1 MTQANDPVPIPN
13 QPTADPGI
21 CPDELQA
28 LLQADLS
35 SGAVH
40 LYCALRL
47 AALETGWCTRKQ
59 LMDATA
65 VSVNKARAALD
76 QLQQAGFLRT
86 EKGGTAW
93 LYAPLFPPEVP
104 SRPTSPEEPPIPTH
118 GQLSKTDRQ
127 RAKTNRQ
134 RAETDRQRPFSAR
147 IEAPTLYRTSSQSI
161 NQSLREET
169 PDFRSWLDQ
178 SDLPL
183 LPPQADFAPEA
194 LLQRWARAIPP
205 TLWSRPLAVCRRVF
219 ELIHRHPHWNTPD
232 RRVTQADLI
241 QLVHLAT
248 KKRPDKMRLAADPTD
263 LLKPTPSGKARWQAI
278 LLYEALQAE
287 DPPDATS
294 PERSLTQL
302 YQAARRPSPCP

>member
-1 MTQANDPVPIPN
+1 MNQEHDPVPIPN
-13 QPTADPGI
+13 QPTAHPGI
-21 CPDELQA
+21 RPEELRA

-40 LYCALRL
+40 LYCALRM
-47 AALETGWCTRKQ
+47 AAQETGWCTRKQ
-59 LMDATA
+59 LIDATA
-65 VSVNKARAALD
+65 VSLNKARAALD
-76 QLQQAGFLRT
+76 QLAQAGFLRT

-104 SRPTSPEEPPIPTH
+104 SLPPSPTEPTPSNEQPPKTDR
-118 GQLSKTDRQ
+118 QPPKTDRQ
-127 RAKTNRQ
+127 RAKT
-134 RAETDRQRPFSAR
+134 DRQRPFSER
-147 IEAPTLYRTSSQSI
+147 IEADTLYRSSSQSI
-161 NQSLREET
+161 NQPLREEM
-169 PDFRSWLDQ
+169 PDFRPWLDQ
-178 SDLPL
+178 DTLPL
-183 LPPQADFAPEA
+183 LPPQPDFAPEA

-205 TLWSRPLAVCRRVF
+205 TLWSRPLTVCRRVF
-219 ELIHRHPHWNTPD
+219 ELIHRHPHWNSPD

-287 DPPDATS
+287 DPTPK
-294 PERSLTQL
+294 RSLTQL
-302 YQAARRPSPCP
+302 YQARRPSPCP

>member
-1 MTQANDPVPIPN
+1 MTQDPKPE
-13 QPTADPGI
+13 QPAAEPGI
-21 CPDELQA
+21 CPEELQA

-47 AALETGWCTRKQ
+47 AAQETGWCTRKQ
-59 LMDATA
+59 LMDTTA
-65 VSVNKARAALD
+65 VSLNKARAALD
-76 QLQQAGFLRT
+76 QLAQTGFLRT
-86 EKGGTAW
+86 VKGGTAW

-104 SRPTSPEEPPIPTH
+104 SRPPSPTEPTPSN
-118 GQLSKTDRQ
+118 GQPSKTDRQ
-127 RAKTNRQ
+127 PPK
-134 RAETDRQRPFSAR
+134 TDRQRPFSAR
-147 IEAPTLYRTSSQSI
+147 MEADTLYRTSSQSI
-161 NQSLREET
+161 NQPLREET
-169 PDFRSWLDQ
+169 PDFRPWLDQ
-178 SDLPL
+178 DTLLL
-183 LPPQADFAPEA
+183 LPPQPDFAPEA

-219 ELIHRHPHWNTPD
+219 ELIHCHPHWNNPD

-287 DPPDATS
+287 DPLDAI
-294 PERSLTQL
+294 PERSLTQI

>member
-1 MTQANDPVPIPN
+1 MTQDPKPE
-13 QPTADPGI
+13 QLTAATGLSSE
-21 CPDELQA
+21 ELRA

-40 LYCALRL
+40 LYCALRM
-47 AALETGWCTRKQ
+47 AVQDTGWCTRKQ
-59 LMDATA
+59 LMDTTG
-65 VSVNKARAALD
+65 VSLNKARIALD
-76 QLQQAGFLRT
+76 QLQQAGFLRA
-86 EKGGTAW
+86 EKGGNAW
-93 LYAPLFPPEVP
+93 LYAPVFPPEAP
-104 SRPTSPEEPPIPTH
+104 SRQPSPAEPPTPSN
-118 GQLSKTDRQ
+118 GQPSKTDRQ
-127 RAKTNRQ
+127 RAKTDRQ
-134 RAETDRQRPFSAR
+134 RAKIDRQRPFSAR
-147 IEAPTLYRTSSQSI
+147 TEADTLYRSSSQSI

-169 PDFRSWLDQ
+169 LDFRSWLDQ

-219 ELIHRHPHWNTPD
+219 ELIHRHPHWNSPD
-232 RRVTQADLI
+232 QRVTQADLV

-248 KKRPDKMRLAADPTD
+248 EKRPDKMRLAADPTD

-287 DPPDATS
+287 DLPDATS
-294 PERSLTQL
+294 SEGSLTQL
-302 YQAARRPSPCP
+302 YQATRRPSPCP

>member
-1 MTQANDPVPIPN
+1 MTQDPKPLPN
-13 QPTADPGI
+13 QPTTDAGI
-21 CPDELQA
+21 RPEELQT

-35 SGAVH
+35 SGAIH

-47 AALETGWCTRKQ
+47 AAQNTGWCTRKQ

-65 VSVNKARAALD
+65 VSVNKARTALA
-76 QLQQAGFLRT
+76 QLAHAGFLRT

-104 SRPTSPEEPPIPTH
+104 SLPPSPTEPTPSNRHPPKTDR
-118 GQLSKTDRQ
+118 QPPKTDRQ
-127 RAKTNRQ
+127 RAK
-134 RAETDRQRPFSAR
+134 TDRQRPFSAR
-147 IEAPTLYRTSSQSI
+147 MEADTLYRTSSQSI
-161 NQSLREET
+161 NQPLREEA

-178 SDLPL
+178 DILPL
-183 LPPQADFAPEA
+183 LPPQPDFAPEA

-219 ELIHRHPHWNTPD
+219 ELIHRHPHWNSLD

-241 QLVHLAT
+241 QLVQLAT
-248 KKRPDKMRLAADPTD
+248 KNRPDKMRLAADPTD

-287 DPPDATS
+287 NPPSATS

-302 YQAARRPSPCP
+302 YQARRPSPCP

>member
-1 MTQANDPVPIPN
+1 MPIPN
-13 QPTADPGI
+13 QPTADSGI
-21 CPDELQA
+21 QPEELRA

-47 AALETGWCTRKQ
+47 AAQDTGWCTRKQ
-59 LMDATA
+59 LMDTTA

-76 QLQQAGFLRT
+76 QLAQAGFLRT
-86 EKGGTAW
+86 QKSGNAW
-93 LYAPLFPPEVP
+93 LYAPLFPPEVASLPP
-104 SRPTSPEEPPIPTH
+104 SPTEPTPSNGHPPKTDR
-118 GQLSKTDRQ
+118 QPSKTDRQ
-127 RAKTNRQ
+127 RAKT
-134 RAETDRQRPFSAR
+134 DRQRPFSAR
-147 IEAPTLYRTSSQSI
+147 METDTLYRTSSQSI
-161 NQSLREET
+161 NQPLREEM
-169 PDFRSWLDQ
+169 PDFRPWLDQ
-178 SDLPL
+178 DTLPL
-183 LPPQADFAPEA
+183 LPPQPDFAPEA

-219 ELIHRHPHWNTPD
+219 ELIHRHPHWNSPD
-232 RRVTQADLI
+232 QRVTQADLI

-287 DPPDATS
+287 DPT

-302 YQAARRPSPCP
+302 YQARRPSPCP

>member
-1 MTQANDPVPIPN
+1 MTQAKNPVPLPE
-13 QPTADPGI
+13 QPTTDAGI
-21 CPDELQA
+21 RPEELRV

-47 AALETGWCTRKQ
+47 AAQETGWCTRKQ

-76 QLQQAGFLRT
+76 QLAQAGFLRT
-86 EKGGTAW
+86 QKGGTAW

-104 SRPTSPEEPPIPTH
+104 SHPPPPAEPTPSNGHPPKTDRQPP
-118 GQLSKTDRQ
+118 KTDRQ
-127 RAKTNRQ
+127 RAK
-134 RAETDRQRPFSAR
+134 TDRQRPFSAR
-147 IEAPTLYRTSSQSI
+147 MEADTLYRTSSQSI
-161 NQSLREET
+161 NQPLREET
-169 PDFRSWLDQ
+169 PDFRPWLDQ
-178 SDLPL
+178 DTLPL
-183 LPPQADFAPEA
+183 LPPQPDFAPEA

-219 ELIHRHPHWNTPD
+219 ELIHRHPHWNGPD

-241 QLVHLAT
+241 QLVHLST

-287 DPPDATS
+287 DPT
-294 PERSLTQL
+294 PEDSLTQL
-302 YQAARRPSPCP
+302 YQTARRPSSCP

>member
-1 MTQANDPVPIPN
+1 MTQYPKPEQPIAA
-13 QPTADPGI
+13 TGLSSE
-21 CPDELQA
+21 ELQA
-28 LLQADLS
+28 LLQANLS

-47 AALETGWCTRKQ
+47 AAQETGWCTRKQ
-59 LMDATA
+59 LIDATA
-65 VSVNKARAALD
+65 VSLNKARAALD

-104 SRPTSPEEPPIPTH
+104 SLPPSPTEPPTPSNGHPPKTDRH
-118 GQLSKTDRQ
+118 PPKTDRQ
-127 RAKTNRQ
+127 RAK
-134 RAETDRQRPFSAR
+134 TDRQRPFSAR
-147 IEAPTLYRTSSQSI
+147 MEADTLYRSSSQSI

-169 PDFRSWLDQ
+169 LDFRSWLDQ
-178 SDLPL
+178 DTLPL
-183 LPPQADFAPEA
+183 LPPQPDFAPEA

-205 TLWSRPLAVCRRVF
+205 TLWSQPLAVCRRVF
-219 ELIHRHPHWNTPD
+219 ELIHRHPHWNSPD

-263 LLKPTPSGKARWQAI
+263 LLKPTPSGKARWQSI

-287 DPPDATS
+287 DPPDAAS

-302 YQAARRPSPCP
+302 YQARRPSPCP

>member
-1 MTQANDPVPIPN
+1 MPE
-13 QPTADPGI
+13 QPTTAPAI
-21 CPDELQA
+21 QPKELQA

-47 AALETGWCTRKQ
+47 AAQETGWCTRKQ
-59 LMDATA
+59 LMNTTA
-65 VSVNKARAALD
+65 VSLNKARAALD
-76 QLQQAGFLRT
+76 QLAQAGFLRT

-93 LYAPLFPPEVP
+93 LYAPAFPPEVP
-104 SRPTSPEEPPIPTH
+104 SRPPSPAEPPTPSD

-127 RAKTNRQ
+127 PPKIDRQ
-134 RAETDRQRPFSAR
+134 PPKIDRQPPKTDRQRPFSAR
-147 IEAPTLYRTSSQSI
+147 MEADTLYRSSSQSI
-161 NQSLREET
+161 NQPLREEM
-169 PDFRSWLDQ
+169 PDFRPWLDQ
-178 SDLPL
+178 DPLPL
-183 LPPQADFAPEA
+183 LPPQPDFAPEA

-219 ELIHRHPHWNTPD
+219 ELIHRHPHWNSPD

-248 KKRPDKMRLAADPTD
+248 KKRPDKMRLAVDPTD
-263 LLKPTPSGKARWQAI
+263 LLKPTPSGKTRWQAI

-287 DPPDATS
+287 DHTTL

-302 YQAARRPSPCP
+302 YQDRRPSPCP

>member
-1 MTQANDPVPIPN
+1 MTQDPKPLPN
-13 QPTADPGI
+13 QPTVDAGI
-21 CPDELQA
+21 RPEELQT
-28 LLQADLS
+28 LLKADLS

-47 AALETGWCTRKQ
+47 AAQETGWCTRKQ

-65 VSVNKARAALD
+65 VSLNKARIALD
-76 QLQQAGFLRT
+76 QLQKAGFLRA

-93 LYAPLFPPEVP
+93 LYAPLFPLEVP
-104 SRPTSPEEPPIPTH
+104 SLPPSPTEPTPSNGHSSKIDRQPP
-118 GQLSKTDRQ
+118 KTDRQ
-127 RAKTNRQ
+127 RTK
-134 RAETDRQRPFSAR
+134 TDRQRPFSAR
-147 IEAPTLYRTSSQSI
+147 IEADTLYRTSSQSI
-161 NQSLREET
+161 NQPLREET

-183 LPPQADFAPEA
+183 LPPQPDFAPEA

-219 ELIHRHPHWNTPD
+219 ELIHRHPHWNSPD

-287 DPPDATS
+287 DPPEATS

-302 YQAARRPSPCP
+302 YQTARRPSPCP

>member
-1 MTQANDPVPIPN
+1 MTQDTDLMSSPD
-13 QPTADPGI
+13 QPTVDLGI
-21 CPDELQA
+21 QPEELRA
-28 LLQADLS
+28 LLQANLS

-47 AALETGWCTRKQ
+47 AAQETGWCTRKQ
-59 LMDATA
+59 LMDATD

-104 SRPTSPEEPPIPTH
+104 SCPAPSVEPSTPSN
-118 GQLSKTDRQ
+118 GQPPKTDRQPPKTDRQ
-127 RAKTNRQ
+127 RAK
-134 RAETDRQRPFSAR
+134 TDRQRPFSAR
-147 IEAPTLYRTSSQSI
+147 MEADTLYRTSSQSI
-161 NQSLREET
+161 NQSLREEA
-169 PDFRSWLDQ
+169 PDFRPWLDQ
-178 SDLPL
+178 DTLPL
-183 LPPQADFAPEA
+183 LPPQPDFAPEA

-219 ELIHRHPHWNTPD
+219 ELIHRHPHWNSPD
-232 RRVTQADLI
+232 RRVTQVDLV

-278 LLYEALQAE
+278 LLYEALQA
-287 DPPDATS
+287 DPPNAT

-302 YQAARRPSPCP
+302 YQARRPSSCP

>member
-21 CPDELQA
+21 QPEELRA

-47 AALETGWCTRKQ
+47 AAQDTGWCTRKQ

-86 EKGGTAW
+86 QKGGTAW

-104 SRPTSPEEPPIPTH
+104 SLPPSPVAPPTPSNGHPPKTDRQPP
-118 GQLSKTDRQ
+118 KTDRQ
-127 RAKTNRQ
+127 RAK
-134 RAETDRQRPFSAR
+134 TDRQRPFSAR
-147 IEAPTLYRTSSQSI
+147 MEADTLYRSSSQSI

-169 PDFRSWLDQ
+169 LDFRSWLDQ

-183 LPPQADFAPEA
+183 LPPQPDFAPEA

-219 ELIHRHPHWNTPD
+219 ELIHRHPHWNSPD

-248 KKRPDKMRLAADPTD
+248 KKRPDKMRLAADPID
-263 LLKPTPSGKARWQAI
+263 LLNGTPSGKARWQAI

-287 DPPDATS
+287 DPPNATS
-294 PERSLTQL
+294 ECSLTQL
-302 YQAARRPSPCP
+302 YQARRPSPCP

>member
-1 MTQANDPVPIPN
+1 MPE

-21 CPDELQA
+21 RPEELQA
-28 LLQADLS
+28 LLRADLS

-47 AALETGWCTRKQ
+47 AAQETGWCTRKQ
-59 LMDATA
+59 LMDTTA
-65 VSVNKARAALD
+65 VSLNKARAALD

-104 SRPTSPEEPPIPTH
+104 SLPPSPAEPPIPSN
-118 GQLSKTDRQ
+118 GQPPKTDRQPPKTDRQ
-127 RAKTNRQ
+127 RPK
-134 RAETDRQRPFSAR
+134 TDRQRPFSAR
-147 IEAPTLYRTSSQSI
+147 VEAGTLYRTSSQSI

-169 PDFRSWLDQ
+169 LDFRPWLDQ
-178 SDLPL
+178 DTLPL
-183 LPPQADFAPEA
+183 LPPQPDFAPEA

-219 ELIHRHPHWNTPD
+219 ELIHRHPHWNSPD

-241 QLVHLAT
+241 QLVHQST

-287 DPPDATS
+287 DPPDANS
-294 PERSLTQL
+294 EYSLTQL
-302 YQAARRPSPCP
+302 YQARRPSPCP